1 MDSNVDDM
9 TTPRANGEAAG
20 VALVT
25 GAARGI
31 GAAIAR
37 RLARDGYRVA
47 LIDRDAQRA
56 VTVAAEITEQ
66 GATTRVAVVDIAS
79 AQQVEATVAEI
90 HSDWGR
96 IDVLV
101 NNAGIAGRAAP
112 IQDQTLEDWDAMIA
126 IDLSS
131 VFYFCRA
138 VVPIMKVQGSGRIVN
153 VASIAGKEG
162 NPNMVPYSAAKA
174 GVIGLTKA
182 LAKEVGRDGILVNSV
197 APAVIRTEI
206 LDQLSDAQVAYM
218 VERIPMGRPGEPDE
232 VAALVA
238 WLASPGCSFSTG
250 FCYDISGGRA
260 TY

>member
-1 MDSNVDDM
+1 M
-9 TTPRANGEAAG
+9 TTASTATGAAP

-25 GAARGI
+25 GAAKGI

-37 RLARDGYRVA
+37 RLAADGYRLAIVDLDEARARSVA
-47 LIDRDAQRA
+47 DELATPSLVIAADVGHAASVADA
-56 VTVAAEITEQ
+56 VA
-66 GATTRVAVVDIAS
+66 RVHD
-79 AQQVEATVAEI
+79 
-90 HSDWGR
+90 DWGR

-101 NNAGIAGRAAP
+101 NCAGIAGRAAP
-112 IQDQTLEDWDAMIA
+112 IEEQGLDDWDTMIA

-138 VVPIMKVQGSGRIVN
+138 VVPLMKAAGGGRIVN
-153 VASIAGKEG
+153 VASISGKEG
-162 NPNMVPYSAAKA
+162 NPNMVPYSTAKA

-182 LAKEVGRDGILVNSV
+182 LAKEVARSGILVNSV

-206 LDQLSDAQVAYM
+206 LDQLTDQQVAYM

-238 WLASPGCSFSTG
+238 WLASSDCSFSTG